1 MALVKPTPVLQPRL
15 GKPLLWR
22 LISTLS
28 LNHLSLVDDAQ
39 GLESLRE
46 LLRLHNAGGSESDP
60 EAGKEAQIL
69 GLVGVASTPTYARVM
84 SEQGL
89 AFARGRRVDLTF
101 DEEQFPGGGMF
112 LMASVLER
120 FLALQATMNS
130 FTQTVVRSKQ
140 RKRVVRQWPPRA
152 GWRTLV

>member
-1 MALVKPTPVLQPRL
+1 M
-15 GKPLLWR
+15 
-22 LISTLS
+22 
-28 LNHLSLVDDAQ
+28 
-39 GLESLRE
+39 
-46 LLRLHNAGGSESDP
+46 
-60 EAGKEAQIL
+60 
-69 GLVGVASTPTYARVM
+69 GVASAPTYARVM

>member
-1 MALVKPTPVLQPRL
+1 MGDWLSHYF
-15 GKPLLWR
+15 
-22 LISTLS
+22 STIHWFAFVS
-28 LNHLSLVDDAQ
+28 IPA
-39 GLESLRE
+39 
-46 LLRLHNAGGSESDP
+46 
-60 EAGKEAQIL
+60 
-69 GLVGVASTPTYARVM
+69 YARVM

-112 LMASVLER
+112 LAASVLER

-130 FTQTVVRSKQ
+130 FTQTAVRSRQ